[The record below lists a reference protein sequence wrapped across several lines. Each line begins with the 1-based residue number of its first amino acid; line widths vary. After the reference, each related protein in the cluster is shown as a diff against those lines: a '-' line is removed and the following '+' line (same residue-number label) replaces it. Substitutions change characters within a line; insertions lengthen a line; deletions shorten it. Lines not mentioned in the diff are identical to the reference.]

1 MVRKLQRYQKKSR
14 PFRRP
19 SESVKSFPACLSP
32 DLTQSSSPYSLVRE
46 PKLPSHFSP
55 IVFSA
60 YLSFSSSTGVVA
72 SALFVGV
79 APCQCLSFG
88 GHQTTSPGRSSTFDW
103 PSLCTQPK
111 PDVTIKICPSGCVC
125 QAERAPGSNVT
136 LPPRT
141 RAGSGASNRGSTRT
155 VPVKYSSGPLP

>member
-1 MVRKLQRYQKKSR
+1 MCVIA
-14 PFRRP
+14 
-19 SESVKSFPACLSP
+19 V
-32 DLTQSSSPYSLVRE
+32 
-46 PKLPSHFSP
+46 
-55 IVFSA
+55 
-60 YLSFSSSTGVVA
+60 
-72 SALFVGV
+72 VGV

-88 GHQTTSPGRSSTFDW
+88 GHQTTSPGRRSTFGW

-136 LPPRT
+136 LAPRT

-155 VPVKYSSGPLP
+155 VPVKYSAGPLPEGCEPLLLMSICCIPPFCIVFSNEESQLRLPCAAGSPQHRSE